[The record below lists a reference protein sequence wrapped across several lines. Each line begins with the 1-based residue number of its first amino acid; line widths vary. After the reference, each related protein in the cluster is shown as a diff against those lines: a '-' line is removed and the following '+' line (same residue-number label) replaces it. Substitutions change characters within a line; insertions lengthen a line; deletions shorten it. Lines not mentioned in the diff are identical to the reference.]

1 METTIRIMLVDDHE
15 IVRQG
20 LAAVL
25 GVVENFQIIGQA
37 GGQHEA
43 VDMAL
48 RCAPDIILMDIQLP
62 HVDGWTIISAL
73 RKNHQTENIPIVAL
87 TAHAMTGDREKALS
101 LGCNSY
107 ISKPID
113 TRNFVSEIE
122 KVYSASKQ

>member
-1 METTIRIMLVDDHE
+1 MK
-15 IVRQG
+15 
-20 LAAVL
+20 VL
-25 GVVENFQIIGQA
+25 VVEDDLINLELVLALLELRGHKTLKALTGQ
-37 GGQHEA
+37 EA
-43 VDMAL
+43 MELAQNL
-48 RCAPDIILMDIQLP
+48 KPDIILMDIQLP

-73 RKNHQTENIPIVAL
+73 RKNHKTEDIPIVAL

>member
-1 METTIRIMLVDDHE
+1 MK
-15 IVRQG
+15 
-20 LAAVL
+20 VL
-25 GVVENFQIIGQA
+25 VVEDDLINLELVLALLELKGHKTLKALTGQ
-37 GGQHEA
+37 EA
-43 VDMAL
+43 MELAQNL
-48 RCAPDIILMDIQLP
+48 KPDIILMDIQLP

-73 RKNHQTENIPIVAL
+73 RKNHKTEDIPIVAL

-122 KVYSASKQ
+122 KVYSTSKQ